1 MAEKIKINDYGDC
14 MFAEQDVIDILYSNP
29 NFDISKLFVTK
40 PDQFNAS
47 VIELGLD
54 LPQLKQIPNRE
65 PLYEFDQIHCGNW
78 HMPQKYYEINV
89 LDWLLEKCQS
99 PAEQDR
105 VGTTSPPPTRG
116 GGRSPCAGRST
127 TRTRTQSSGGGHAA

>member
-54 LPQLKQIPNRE
+54 LPQLKQIPNIIISFE
-65 PLYEFDQIHCGNW
+65 
-78 HMPQKYYEINV
+78 
-89 LDWLLEKCQS
+89 
-99 PAEQDR
+99 
-105 VGTTSPPPTRG
+105 
-116 GGRSPCAGRST
+116 
-127 TRTRTQSSGGGHAA
+127 